1 MKKNIKVISNPAFI
15 VFLGALISA
24 FGGWWAYYK
33 QESDGN
39 KNQKELRDK
48 DNEIIALQKRVIQTT
63 NNQLAEQR
71 ELRKKSD
78 QIAELNAQIAE
89 AQKELY
95 KKSEEL
101 IKQNKN
107 TNQLISGEGSFC
119 VIYIL
124 PTSTDQASIMVQQ
137 RGETALSGLK
147 FSIMTEYDNEQ
158 LQTSLRMDSS
168 LSALLKAKSEIGH
181 PSDVGM
187 LGVGISRILAPM
199 PYKWKKINIFHINVM
214 AVNGAWIENFEYNNG
229 QIKYRILKVE
239 RQESP
244 NTKPKILEQKG

>member
-1 MKKNIKVISNPAFI
+1 MKKNIRVISNPAFI

-48 DNEIIALQKRVIQTT
+48 DNEIIALQKTVIQTT
-63 NNQLAEQR
+63 NNQLAEQK

-89 AQKELY
+89 AQKEL
-95 KKSEEL
+95 
-101 IKQNKN
+101 IQQNKN
-107 TNQLISGEGSFC
+107 TSRLISGEGSFC

-124 PTSTDQASIMVQQ
+124 PTSKNQASIMVQQ

-147 FSIMTEYDNEQ
+147 FSIMTEYDDDQ
-158 LQTSLRMDSS
+158 LQTSLKIDSS
-168 LSALLKAKSEIGH
+168 LSSVLKTKSETGH
-181 PSDVGM
+181 LYDVGI
-187 LGVGISRILAPM
+187 LGVGINRILSPM
-199 PYKWKKINIFHINVM
+199 SYKWKKNNIFHINVM
-214 AVNGAWIENFEYNNG
+214 AINGAWIENFEYNNG
-229 QIKYRILKVE
+229 QIRYRILKVE
-239 RQESP
+239 REENP
-244 NTKPKILEQKG
+244 NIKPKILEQEGFNN